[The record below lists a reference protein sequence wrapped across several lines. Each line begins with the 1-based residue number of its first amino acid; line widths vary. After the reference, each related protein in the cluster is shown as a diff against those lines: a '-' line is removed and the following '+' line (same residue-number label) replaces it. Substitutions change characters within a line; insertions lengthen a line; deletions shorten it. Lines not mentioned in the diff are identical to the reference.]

1 LSLAVQFSEYGDSDV
16 LRVVDVEP
24 PTAGPGQVRLAVRA
38 AGVNPVD
45 WKTMKGEMR
54 EQLSVRFPAGLGYDV
69 AGVIDQV
76 GPGVTGLKVGD
87 EVLGMAPPSFG
98 QFVVAD
104 PAALVAKPAAL
115 PWEMAGGL
123 AGAGGAAWIGLELL
137 AVADRETLLIHAAA
151 GGVGSI
157 AGQLAVAR
165 GVRVIGT
172 ASEHNHE
179 FLRSL
184 EVIPITYGD
193 GLADRVRAIAP
204 HGVDAVL
211 DVSGRGEIPVS
222 VELAGGPQ
230 RVLTL
235 VAFREAT
242 TAGIQMHMGGSG
254 PNLGRA
260 LRDLLPLI
268 EQGRLRV
275 PVSRTYPL
283 REVAAALDDSSAGHV
298 RGKIVLLPN

>member
-1 LSLAVQFSEYGDSDV
+1 MSLAVQFSEYGDSDV

-69 AGVIDQV
+69 AGVVDQV

-137 AVADRETLLIHAAA
+137 AVA
-151 GGVGSI
+151 
-157 AGQLAVAR
+157 
-165 GVRVIGT
+165 
-172 ASEHNHE
+172 
-179 FLRSL
+179 
-184 EVIPITYGD
+184 
-193 GLADRVRAIAP
+193 
-204 HGVDAVL
+204 
-211 DVSGRGEIPVS
+211 
-222 VELAGGPQ
+222 
-230 RVLTL
+230 
-235 VAFREAT
+235 FREAT
-242 TAGIQMHMGGSG
+242 TAGIQMHVGGSG